1 MFAQAIAARL
11 IRALYGHIN
20 CPDCNLNIR
29 SEFLG
34 GIMMDLLE
42 RKLELEEELK
52 KARQEYKRAVDYFR
66 SYTQEADNLFENVY
80 PVFDTPERRA
90 ACREAEMKADEWLE
104 ITKSSETRIELAT
117 KELESVNQQI
127 EILYEHP
134 DIPEKLIVTLE
145 EFNQELLRY
154 LAKHPKEIYNLHS
167 RKFEQLV
174 ARILKDFGF
183 DVELTPATRDGGR
196 DILAYL
202 TNNICTFLTFVECK
216 RYAPHRLV
224 GIETVQR
231 LYGVQQSYQANKSL
245 IVTTSDFSKPARD
258 ERLRYEYQME
268 LKNYNDL
275 KQWLEPYK

>member
-1 MFAQAIAARL
+1 
-11 IRALYGHIN
+11 
-20 CPDCNLNIR
+20 
-29 SEFLG
+29 
-34 GIMMDLLE
+34 MDLLE
-42 RKLELEEELK
+42 QKLKYEEELE
-52 KARQEYKRAVDYFR
+52 KAKQEYEEAVYSFR
-66 SYTQEADNLFENVY
+66 YHTQEADNLFENVY

-90 ACREAEMKADEWLE
+90 ACREAERKADEWLE
-104 ITKSSETRIELAT
+104 ITKVSKTRIELAT
-117 KELESVNQQI
+117 KELESINQQI
-127 EILYEHP
+127 EILYENP
-134 DIPEKLIVTLE
+134 GIPNKLIITLE
-145 EFNQELLRY
+145 EVNRELLRY
-154 LAKHPKEIYNLHS
+154 LAKNPKEIYNLHS
-167 RKFEQLV
+167 RKFELLV

-202 TNNICTFLTFVECK
+202 ANNICTFLTFVECK

-245 IVTTSDFSKPARD
+245 IVTTSDFSKPARN

-268 LKNYNDL
+268 FKNYNDL